1 METCSRSAV
10 RSGSRVRRVA
20 SILTLGAIL
29 VWTASLAAQTFSTPR
44 GTVSNVRFA
53 RVGTTFTITYDLAST
68 DDSAIFKV
76 TLEVSFDKGQTF
88 SFKPAAVSGDI
99 GEGVK
104 PGKDKK
110 IVWQTSKDTENQ
122 EFDQFRFMPV
132 VLSGI
137 AKPIPGTLA
146 VTTSPA
152 GATVVVDGQP
162 SGTTPATI
170 NLPSGKHGVAI
181 SRTGYAEVREEVEI
195 EAGKTKT
202 LDRRLTA
209 RADLPGGVVDLRG
222 QWSGSYPGTMP
233 AQLTIDRQDG
243 QTFSGTLSVTTMA
256 GKETSELQVEGKIS
270 GQAVELRELKV
281 LSLGAA
287 PRWTLGS
294 ATGVLQADTRRMSG
308 SGTDGRSSYQWDFT
322 RPDAPTGGSAGP
334 AARAL
339 DLRGSWQG
347 TYAGAAA
354 QLTIDRQDGPVFTGV
369 LRLTTASGKEPSE
382 VQIEARVSG
391 QTVDFREVKLVK
403 LGAARGW
410 SLGSGS
416 GTVQPNGQFIG
427 TGKDSSH
434 SYQWSFTRR

>member
-1 METCSRSAV
+1 METSSQSAV

-20 SILTLGAIL
+20 SILMLGAIL
-29 VWTASLAAQTFSTPR
+29 VWTSSLAAQTFSTPR

-53 RVGTTFTITYDLAST
+53 RLGTTFTITYDLAST

-132 VLSGI
+132 AMAGPLPPVG
-137 AKPIPGTLA
+137 PGTLA

-170 NLPSGKHGVAI
+170 KLSSGKHGVAI
-181 SRTGYAEVREEVEI
+181 SRTGYADVLEEVEI

-202 LDRRLTA
+202 LDRKLTA
-209 RADLPGGVVDLRG
+209 RITDLRG

-256 GKETSELQVEGKIS
+256 GKETSQLQVEGKIS
-270 GQAVELRELKV
+270 GQAVELRELKI
-281 LSLGAA
+281 LSSGAA
-287 PRWTLGS
+287 PGWTLGT
-294 ATGVLQADTRRMSG
+294 ATGVLEADTRRMSG
-308 SGTDGRSSYQWDFT
+308 SGTDGRSSYQWNFT
-322 RPDAPTGGSAGP
+322 RPDAPTGRSAGP
-334 AARAL
+334 AAQAL

-347 TYAGAAA
+347 TYAGAPA

-369 LRLTTASGKEPSE
+369 LTLTTASGKEPSE